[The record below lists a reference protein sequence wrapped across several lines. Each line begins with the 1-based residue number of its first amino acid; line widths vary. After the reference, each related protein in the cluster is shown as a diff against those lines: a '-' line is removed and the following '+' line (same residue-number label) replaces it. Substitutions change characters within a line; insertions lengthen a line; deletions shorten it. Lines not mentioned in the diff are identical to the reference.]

1 MKKKT
6 TTKVETPEPE
16 KLVHLKFIFNQIGDQ
31 VCTTG
36 LPEIIYKKTNTKSVI
51 TDPKIWVFKY
61 NPYVVFMT
69 EEVAKDLPIIV
80 VQPDTRHE
88 EHRQKYIS
96 TFNTHHLYGQL
107 EFMSTL
113 IGIPGVP
120 LRHPKLYIHDDS
132 EIIPHK
138 IVVHTTG
145 SDRARLNEVNIRTNA
160 GEDDIRVMTDET
172 IDAVLKNYKNF
183 KIIQVGGKD
192 DKPLGGNTIDLRGK
206 IDLWDVAKEISEAS
220 RFIGVNSGLMHIA
233 NCYPRVDKRIVL
245 NEFPKQSLLTWSP
258 GDMRN
263 FLFSWADATNMY
275 FNRTIEDIGI
285 TYSYTK
291 I

>member
-6 TTKVETPEPE
+6 KTTTTPEPE
-16 KLVHLKFIFNQIGDQ
+16 KLIHLKFIFNQIGDQ
-31 VCTTG
+31 VCATG
-36 LPEIIYKKTNTKSVI
+36 LPENIYKKTGTKSVI
-51 TDPKIWVFKY
+51 TDPSIWAFKH

-69 EEVAKDLPIIV
+69 EEEAKDLPV
-80 VQPDTRHE
+80 GMVMPDTRQA
-88 EHRQKYIS
+88 EHRQKYID
-96 TFNTHHLYGQL
+96 TFNTSHVYGQL
-107 EFMSTL
+107 EFMATL
-113 IGIPGVP
+113 FGIPGVS
-120 LRHPKLYIHDDS
+120 LRHPKLYVHDDS

-145 SDRARLNEVNIRTNA
+145 SDRTRLNEVNIRTNA
-160 GEDDIRVMTDET
+160 GEDEIRVMTDET
-172 IDAVLKNYKNF
+172 IDTILKNYKNF
-183 KIIQVGGKD
+183 KIVQVGGKD

-206 IDLWDVAKEISEAS
+206 IDLWEVAKEISEAS

-245 NEFPKQSLLTWSP
+245 NEFPKQSLLTWYP

-263 FLFSWADATNMY
+263 FLFSWADTTNMY
-275 FNRTIEDIGI
+275 FNRTLEDIGV